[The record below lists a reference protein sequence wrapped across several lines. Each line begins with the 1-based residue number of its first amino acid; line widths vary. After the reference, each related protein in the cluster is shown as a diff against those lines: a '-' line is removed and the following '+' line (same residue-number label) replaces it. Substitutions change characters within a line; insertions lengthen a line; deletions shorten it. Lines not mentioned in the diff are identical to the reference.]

1 MGAGVAMSNVP
12 SISKA
17 KAGAANIFSI
27 IDELSTLDVREQTA
41 EKMTEIEQGEID
53 FRDVTFSYP
62 SRKTT
67 VLNNF

>member
-1 MGAGVAMSNVP
+1 MSNVP